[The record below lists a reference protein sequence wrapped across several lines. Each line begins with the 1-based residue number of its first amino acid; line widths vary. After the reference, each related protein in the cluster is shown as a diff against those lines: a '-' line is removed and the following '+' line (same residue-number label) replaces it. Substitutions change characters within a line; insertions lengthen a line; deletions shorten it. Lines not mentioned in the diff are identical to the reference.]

1 MAEHRKY
8 EKTER
13 VLVNFDKVVKI
24 SKKRNISTSTL
35 SKALG
40 RSAGYIASMASGNN
54 KMLYGDLQT
63 IARILDMHG
72 ATKLLARE
80 NYDYVDENLPVSKE
94 TISEMMSDMT
104 TEERTA
110 CALEAIAG
118 ALAEQVDVL
127 KSIERKLR

>member
-13 VLVNFDKVVKI
+13 VLVDYEKVAKI
-24 SKKRNISTSTL
+24 SKKRNISVSTL

-40 RSAGYIASMASGNN
+40 RTPGYITSMARANS
-54 KMLYGDLQT
+54 KMLYGDLQI

-80 NYDYVDENLPVSKE
+80 NYDYVDGNLPVSKE

-110 CALEAIAG
+110 YALEAIAG